1 MIENIFKNTNWFFE
15 KFNKN
20 DKPLANQSGGKRGET
35 QIKKISNEIIN
46 IARNSTKDKRKYHKQ
61 FYAY

>member
-1 MIENIFKNTNWFFE
+1 MIENIFKNINWFFE

-20 DKPLANQSGGKRGET
+20 DKPLENQSRET

-46 IARNSTKDKRKYHKQ
+46 IARNSTKDKRKYYEQ
-61 FYAY
+61 LYAY